1 RSYLSHSVSLTATES
16 AQAQAASGASPAPP
30 QKGQPLCMEQ
40 YYRLFSLLSPSGS
53 RQRRTGAEFG
63 PRSVDPE
70 YVIVACNDQF
80 YVLDAMFGCN
90 DLLTEEAIYGQLRRI
105 VKTPR
110 GECAA
115 ESANRPPPRLG
126 VLTSMQRD
134 LWARAREHLA

>member
-1 RSYLSHSVSLTATES
+1 
-16 AQAQAASGASPAPP
+16 
-30 QKGQPLCMEQ
+30 
-40 YYRLFSLLSPSGS
+40 
-53 RQRRTGAEFG
+53 
-63 PRSVDPE
+63 
-70 YVIVACNDQF
+70 F

-105 VKTPR
+105 VKDA

-134 LWARAREHLA
+134 LWARAREHLAQNETNRANLDLIERSCFIVCLDKDSNQQEQQAEAAAVGDAVSNDVRRSLQLLHGMGSRHNGANRWYDKTMQ